1 MPRKGAAPVPQQ
13 PTLDLVGI
21 GNAIVDVLAH
31 SEDAFLQAQGITK
44 GAMTLIERERADE
57 LYAAM
62 GPAVEY
68 SGGSVANTVAAA
80 ACLGSRAAFVGKVRD
95 DQLGGIFSHDIR
107 AAGVQFATGHSR
119 DGATTARC
127 FILVTPD
134 AQRTMSTYLGAC
146 MDLGPDDVDT
156 AVVASARVIY
166 HEGYL
171 LDAPRAGAAF
181 RTAMDAAKA
190 AGRKVSLTLSDPF
203 CVERHREE
211 FLSLVEH
218 DVDILFA
225 NEHEIVSLYQ
235 VDDFDQA
242 LQLVRGHCEIAA
254 LTRSEKGSVV
264 ISGDEIHI
272 VDAEPVERVV
282 DTTGAGDLYAAG
294 FLWAYAEGLDLRSCA
309 RAGGIAAAEII
320 QHFGARCQGDLVS
333 VMSGR
338 MERVA

>member
-1 MPRKGAAPVPQQ
+1 MPQQ

-31 SEDAFLQAQGITK
+31 SEDAFLHAQGITK

-146 MDLGPDDVDT
+146 MDLGPDDVDP

-333 VMSGR
+333 VMSDR